1 MLFSDHLAFHLL
13 QLPHRSKLSSSQA
26 TGYDAQVERWA
37 RFFTARSATEFEQ
50 LAAETEI
57 MSLAKHTLEQLS
69 QDPEARRLVRERE
82 DAIKLYED
90 ELAVTRAQAEAQG
103 RRKGLRKGL
112 RQGRAETLL
121 KLLGL
126 RFGRLS
132 AATTSRVARATIEQ
146 LDAWTERV
154 LTAKTLDEVFSR
166 KR

>member
-1 MLFSDHLAFHLL
+1 
-13 QLPHRSKLSSSQA
+13 
-26 TGYDAQVERWA
+26 
-37 RFFTARSATEFEQ
+37 
-50 LAAETEI
+50 

-103 RRKGLRKGL
+103 RRKGLR
-112 RQGRAETLL
+112 QGHAETLL

-132 AATTSRVARATIEQ
+132 AATTARVARATIEQ